1 MNLLIMGPP
10 GAGKGPQ
17 AGGIAEHYKVPA
29 ISTGQLFRDNIAL
42 GTALG
47 RTIEGLIAAGNLVP
61 DEVTNAMV
69 FDRLAKPDVRKH
81 RGFLL
86 DGYPRTLEQA
96 AALDAELQRL
106 RMRLDG
112 VIALTADPAS
122 LVSRMLKR
130 AEIEGRADDNEETI
144 RTRIEVYGAETAPL
158 LTLYGERGLLID
170 VDADGTV
177 DEVAQRIRHR
187 DGEGTGHVVRR
198 QFLQGRRRRHGV
210 GRDRL

>member
-10 GAGKGPQ
+10 GAGKGTQ
-17 AGGIAEHYKVPA
+17 AGGIAEHYSIPT

-47 RTIEGLIAAGNLVP
+47 KKIEALIAAGNLVS
-61 DEVTNAMV
+61 DEVTNEMV
-69 FDRLAKPDVRKH
+69 FDRLSKPDVRKS

-96 AALDAELQRL
+96 EAFDGHLRAA

-112 VIALTADPAS
+112 VVALTAEPNS

-130 AEIEGRADDNEETI
+130 AEIEGRADDTEEVIRERMAIYHRETGVRQWVWAWSAWRISFAGPVMGSAARCSWPAMRTVICWIGRSVWTI
-144 RTRIEVYGAETAPL
+144 FLMLSPV
-158 LTLYGERGLLID
+158 
-170 VDADGTV
+170 ADC
-177 DEVAQRIRHR
+177 R
-187 DGEGTGHVVRR
+187 
-198 QFLQGRRRRHGV
+198 
-210 GRDRL
+210 

>member
-10 GAGKGPQ
+10 GAGKGTQ

-170 VDADGTV
+170 VDADGPV
-177 DEVAQRIRHR
+177 DEVAQRIRSALSER
-187 DGEGTGHVVRR
+187 LDRR
-198 QFLQGRRRRHGV
+198 
-210 GRDRL
+210 

>member
-10 GAGKGPQ
+10 GAGKGTQ
-17 AGGIAEHYKVPA
+17 AGGIAEHYSIPT

-47 RTIEGLIAAGNLVP
+47 KKIEALIAGGNLVS
-61 DEVTNAMV
+61 DEVTNEMV
-69 FDRLAKPDVRKH
+69 FDRLSKPDVRKS

-96 AALDAELQRL
+96 EAFDGHLRAA

-112 VIALTADPAS
+112 VVALTAEPNS

-130 AEIEGRADDNEETI
+130 AEIEGRADDNEDTI
-144 RTRIEVYGAETAPL
+144 RRRMEVYAGQTAPL
-158 LTLYGERGLLID
+158 LFHYESKGLLVEVD
-170 VDADGTV
+170 GTGSVEEVRQRMFGLVDAHT
-177 DEVAQRIRHR
+177 AR
-187 DGEGTGHVVRR
+187 
-198 QFLQGRRRRHGV
+198 
-210 GRDRL
+210 

>member
-1 MNLLIMGPP
+1 VNLLIMGPP
-10 GAGKGPQ
+10 GAGKGTQ

-177 DEVAQRIRHR
+177 DEVAQRIRSALSER
-187 DGEGTGHVVRR
+187 LDRR
-198 QFLQGRRRRHGV
+198 
-210 GRDRL
+210 

>member
-10 GAGKGPQ
+10 GAGKGTQ
-17 AGGIAEHYKVPA
+17 AGGIAEHYSIPT

-47 RTIEGLIAAGNLVP
+47 KKIEALIAAGNLVS
-61 DEVTNAMV
+61 DEVTNEMV
-69 FDRLAKPDVRKH
+69 FDRLSKPDVRKS

-96 AALDAELQRL
+96 EAFDGHLRAA

-112 VIALTADPAS
+112 VVALTAEPNS

-144 RTRIEVYGAETAPL
+144 RKRIEVYTEETAPL
-158 LTLYGERGLLID
+158 LALYGGRWLLIE

-177 DEVAQRIRHR
+177 EDVADRIRWALDER
-187 DGEGTGHVVRR
+187 
-198 QFLQGRRRRHGV
+198 LGRP
-210 GRDRL
+210 